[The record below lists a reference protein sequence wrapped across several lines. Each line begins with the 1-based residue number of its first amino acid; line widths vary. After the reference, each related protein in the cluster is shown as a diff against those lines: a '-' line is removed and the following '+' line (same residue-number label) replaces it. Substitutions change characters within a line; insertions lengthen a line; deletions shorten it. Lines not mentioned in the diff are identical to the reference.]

1 MVGLLIDH
9 LDKCLTA
16 VFFSVAVDE
25 VVNTLFELGRTKKPL
40 NVQGTLKTRNLVTG
54 PFGSQW

>member
-9 LDKCLTA
+9 LDKCLTG

-25 VVNTLFELGRTKKPL
+25 VVNPRFELGRTKKPW
-40 NVQGTLKTRNLVTG
+40 NVQGTLKTRNLVRG